1 MTLTNTPQ
9 GLVKDSTEKVWRLGG
24 SLHHKT
30 ARQFAISKWW
40 QTLLRSAVYAGIGM
54 LFSAMI
60 VTMMATFPWDDS
72 TVEQKRLTLFV
83 MLPWFLICHGP
94 GAVLFFTFA
103 VRTWADPYTLI
114 FDRKGGLVLQSV
126 AHDQF
131 IAIKDIR
138 TVVLVQQKN
147 DEDSNNALGIRT
159 KFWGGKLKLPLF
171 VEREEFLNALKAAN
185 PAIVVE
191 TV

>member
-1 MTLTNTPQ
+1 
-9 GLVKDSTEKVWRLGG
+9 
-24 SLHHKT
+24 
-30 ARQFAISKWW
+30 
-40 QTLLRSAVYAGIGM
+40 M
-54 LFSAMI
+54 LF
-60 VTMMATFPWDDS
+60 FW
-72 TVEQKRLTLFV
+72 
-83 MLPWFLICHGP
+83 LPSFLVCHGP
-94 GAVLFFTFA
+94 FAVLFFIFA

-126 AHDQF
+126 VHDQF

-147 DEDSNNALGIRT
+147 EEDSSDALGNRT

-171 VEREEFLNALKAAN
+171 VEREEFLIALKAAN
-185 PAIVVE
+185 PTIVIE